1 MVFIKCQNK
10 DGVRQTNSKQN
21 LLTTFQTISFNFLK
35 ETNITFKQN
44 IICRKCRN
52 LVTDGYIMKY

>member
-35 ETNITFKQN
+35 ETNITSNK
-44 IICRKCRN
+44 I
-52 LVTDGYIMKY
+52 